1 MQTADYILLIVGFIA
16 IVYGLYIGIRSII
29 DTRNKSI
36 SEYKKGLE
44 KRKKDFE
51 NGRK

>member
-1 MQTADYILLIVGFIA
+1 MQIADYILLIVGFIT
-16 IVYGLYIGIRSII
+16 IIYGLYIGIKSII

-36 SEYKKGLE
+36 NKYNKGLE
-44 KRKKDFE
+44 KRKQNFE

>member
-1 MQTADYILLIVGFIA
+1 MKGLDYIVIIIVI
-16 IVYGLYIGIRSII
+16 ISCIYGLYIGIKSII

-44 KRKKDFE
+44 KRKRNFE